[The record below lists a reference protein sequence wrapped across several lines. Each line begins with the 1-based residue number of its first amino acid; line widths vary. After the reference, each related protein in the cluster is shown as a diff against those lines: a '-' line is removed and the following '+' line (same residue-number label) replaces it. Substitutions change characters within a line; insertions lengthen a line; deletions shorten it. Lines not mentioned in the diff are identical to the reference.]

1 MCRLY
6 CTEKHRE
13 TRREQRE
20 TQRDKYINSMKV
32 IIIEDETLSAQ
43 RLKNM
48 ISEYDPDIKVV
59 AELESVE
66 ESVKWFRQNPDPDLI
81 FLDIHLEDDLS
92 FAIFE
97 KVNISSPIIFTT
109 AFDEYAIKA
118 FKLKS
123 IDYLLKPVAQEELNA
138 ALKKY
143 GEMTKGQGISTDLNS
158 LYDMIV
164 QKMPKYRE
172 RFSVA
177 YGQKIKSF
185 SVENIAYFLSN
196 EGSTSACLFDGKSY
210 PVEESIEKLKNEID
224 PVDFFR
230 INRQLMVKL
239 NAIVNVHVYPK
250 SRLKLELKPDPQF
263 VHG

>member
-1 MCRLY
+1 
-6 CTEKHRE
+6 
-13 TRREQRE
+13 
-20 TQRDKYINSMKV
+20 MKV
-32 IIIEDETLSAQ
+32 IIIEDEILSAQ
-43 RLKNM
+43 RLKKM
-48 ISEYDPDIKVV
+48 ISDYSPDIEVI
-59 AELESVE
+59 AELESIE
-66 ESVKWFRQNPDPDLI
+66 ESIKWFNQNPHPDLI

-143 GEMTKGQGISTDLNS
+143 REMTKGQGISTELNA
-158 LYDMIV
+158 LYEMIV

-177 YGQKIKSF
+177 YGQKIKTF
-185 SVENIAYFLSN
+185 SIEEIAYFISN
-196 EGSTSACLFDGKSY
+196 EGSTSACLYDGKSY
-210 PVEESIEKLKNEID
+210 PVDESIEKLKNELD

-230 INRQLMVKL
+230 INRQLLVKL
-239 NAIVNVHVYPK
+239 NAIANVHVYPK
-250 SRLKLELKPDPQF
+250 SRLKLELKPDPGF
-263 VHG
+263 EVYVSIDKVVPFKEWYGGKVR